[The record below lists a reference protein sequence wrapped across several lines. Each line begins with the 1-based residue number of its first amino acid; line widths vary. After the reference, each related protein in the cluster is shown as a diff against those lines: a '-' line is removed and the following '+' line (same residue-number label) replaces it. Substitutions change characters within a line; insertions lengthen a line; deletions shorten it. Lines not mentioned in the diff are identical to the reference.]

1 MGALCRKQETIDPVD
16 DEYARRDCVC
26 RELERI
32 DELRYRLEDQW
43 GVFQASKKQ
52 SGERA
57 DRKRKRNPG
66 ALTEVMRNAKTHPDT
81 RHALVS
87 DVRLDDRCTPK
98 CQVYT

>member
-1 MGALCRKQETIDPVD
+1 LGALCRKQETIDPVD

-52 SGERA
+52 SEERA
-57 DRKRKRNPG
+57 DRKRKRKSKRNPG
-66 ALTEVMRNAKTHPDT
+66 ALTEVMRNAKTHPGT
-81 RHALVS
+81 RHA
-87 DVRLDDRCTPK
+87 
-98 CQVYT
+98 